1 MSESIRFS
9 ASSPL
14 TIGELA
20 QRAGVAPSAV
30 RFYEAEGLM
39 RSQRSPAGHRR
50 YPRSELRRIAFIR
63 AAQSIGLTLEQIRAA
78 LATLPEHRTPTKADW
93 EKLSRDWRA
102 LLDAR
107 IAEMTRLRDQ
117 LTSCIG
123 CGCLS
128 LKSCGLYN
136 TGDTAAAKGQGARYL
151 LGDRPP
157 PPANAPRR

>member
-1 MSESIRFS
+1 MSESIRLS

-39 RSQRSPAGHRR
+39 RSQRSAAGHRR

-93 EKLSRDWRA
+93 EKLSRDWRT

-128 LKSCGLYN
+128 LKTCGLYN
-136 TGDTAAAKGQGARYL
+136 QGDQAAAKGQGARYL

-157 PPANAPRR
+157 PARNPRR